1 MAIDSATGVQ
11 ESDLPWV
18 DIEVRPG
25 YKQRYQGF
33 FDEKR
38 GIGARLGSLYAEPY
52 YHSPRHRHTFQQ
64 VRYLVSG
71 KMRYGD
77 TFYRPGDCL
86 YLPEGVNYGPVKPIQ
101 GNETRMH
108 FVDIQF
114 MGPSGIPYPD
124 PDQVVQAQRELAT
137 IGKFEEGIYTDPAGR
152 KHDGYAAILERIVG
166 RPIEYPQ
173 GRLVDY
179 VVMRSSLYPWVD
191 YDGVPGVALKHL
203 GHFFEVGPNIKLASL
218 KEGSSLPGRRA
229 TGHQARF
236 LLKGAVE
243 FGGKTFN
250 AISFFMLPHGE
261 EYGPMRAVEE
271 AEILIVT
278 WVPGGNDVQLS
289 YNPV

>member
-1 MAIDSATGVQ
+1 MAIDSAVGVQ

-33 FDEKR
+33 FDESR

-71 KMRYGD
+71 QMRYGD

-124 PDQVVQAQRELAT
+124 PDAVVQAQRELAT
-137 IGKFEEGIYTDPAGR
+137 IGLFEEGIYTDPSGR
-152 KHDGYAAILERIVG
+152 KHDGYAAILERITG
-166 RPIEYPQ
+166 RPIEYPK

-179 VVMRSSLYPWVD
+179 VVMRTSLYPWVD
-191 YDGVPGVALKHL
+191 YEGAPGVALKHL
-203 GHFFEVGPNIKLASL
+203 GHFFEVGPNIKLASI
-218 KEGSSLPGRRA
+218 KAGASLPGRHA

-236 LLKGAVE
+236 LIKGAVE
-243 FGGKTFN
+243 FEGKSFN
-250 AISFFMLPHGE
+250 AISFFMLPHDE
-261 EYGPMRAVEE
+261 DYGPMRATED
-271 AEILIVT
+271 AEVLTVT
-278 WVPGGNDVQLS
+278 WAPGGTNTQLS
-289 YNPV
+289 YIPV